1 MKTPIGYFRLLA
13 RRWAWLI
20 ILGIALCAGATYVFS
35 KLIPPVYE
43 ASATLL
49 IKSCSSASNSNSSAY
64 DCLTASTGAV
74 PTYAQLLTNPVILG
88 PVIAQH
94 PELTLKRLNSMIS
107 VKPQSDTQLI
117 ELDVD
122 ADNPRLAMQLA
133 NDISGSL
140 TQVINT
146 QLPGTVQVLPA
157 EQPTDPIK
165 PRPLQYTGIGAL
177 VGLGLALSLIF
188 LFEWNDDRLA
198 NPEEVQELLS
208 METLAFIPRLSRFQR
223 RKQAK
228 EIPILAEEYR
238 ILCANLS
245 VAQALKP
252 FKLVVVTSTLVGEG
266 KSTVAA
272 NLASFL
278 AMTGKHVL
286 LVDANLHHPALDQ
299 HFRLDN
305 HQGLSNVLLDQMEVD
320 LDGQATGMPTLRVLT
335 VGTASSHSAELLQS
349 PLTSQLFEDFKKAP
363 FDYVI
368 FDAPALLPVADTLI
382 LVSYIQATVFVV
394 DVSKTSRRAL
404 LRARRVLDK
413 THTTVLGVVI
423 NKSRWSD

>member
-1 MKTPIGYFRLLA
+1 LKTPIGYFRLLA

-49 IKSCSSASNSNSSAY
+49 IKSCSSANSNSSAY

-88 PVIAQH
+88 PVVAQH
-94 PELTLKRLNSMIS
+94 PGLTLEQLTSMIS

-117 ELDVD
+117 ELDVN

-133 NDISGSL
+133 NDISSSL
-140 TQVINT
+140 TQVVNS

-157 EQPTDPIK
+157 EQPTDPIR

-177 VGLGLALSLIF
+177 VGLGLALSLIL
-188 LFEWNDDRLA
+188 LFEWSDDRLA
-198 NPEEVQELLS
+198 NPEEVQQLLG
-208 METLAFIPRLSRFQR
+208 METLAFIPKLSRFQR
-223 RKQAK
+223 KKQAK
-228 EIPILAEEYR
+228 EIPVLAEEYR
-238 ILCANLS
+238 ILCAHLS
-245 VAQALKP
+245 VAQAIKP
-252 FKLVVVTSTLVGEG
+252 FKLVVVTSTLAGEG

-278 AMTGKHVL
+278 AMTGKQVL

-305 HQGLSNVLLDQMEVD
+305 HQGLSNVLLGQMEVD
-320 LDGQATGMPTLRVLT
+320 LDGQATDMPTLRVLT
-335 VGTASSHSAELLQS
+335 VGTASPHSAELLQS
-349 PLTSQLFEDFKKAP
+349 PLTSQLFEDFKNAP

-382 LVSYIQATVFVV
+382 LASYIQATVFVV
-394 DVSKTSRRAL
+394 DVSKAWRRAL

-413 THTTVLGVVI
+413 THTAVLGAVI
-423 NKSRWSD
+423 NKSQWSD